1 MERPDIYEYFA
12 EKLGCFVSDLRMGS
26 HVDWEPEWILS
37 VPDTLFSPEEWQDFI
52 RYACNAAP
60 LVSSAGEGK
69 ADLIS
74 RKCPSEKKK

>member
-52 RYACNAAP
+52 
-60 LVSSAGEGK
+60 
-69 ADLIS
+69 
-74 RKCPSEKKK
+74 